1 MSRRYRNE
9 LPQLDAALSTLERA
23 AREAFG
29 VAQDDY
35 PPGAS
40 CIVRSQR
47 YGHPVVERRALIVS
61 TTVDLHIGIDG
72 TPWASVSI
80 RTRNL
85 KTGKHRV
92 FYPSVEVAG
101 QPSVRAMAGAE

>member
-72 TPWASVSI
+72 KPWASVSI

-92 FYPSVEVAG
+92 FYPAIEVAG
-101 QPSVRAMAGAE
+101 QPSVSAMAGAE

>member
-47 YGHPVVERRALIVS
+47 YGHHVVERRALIVS

-72 TPWASVSI
+72 KPWASVSI
-80 RTRNL
+80 RARNL